1 MTAAHTTH
9 GRLLRIGDVYTMR
22 FDGTGSEQS
31 GWRPGVIFQNNAG
44 NLHSPN
50 LIVLPLTSSLKK
62 LDMPTHVLLHAYDTG
77 LSRDSVVICE
87 NPQRLSKDKLGRYIT
102 TLSLHY
108 LRKIAVASLIATSA
122 IAFLDPP
129 ALLEAWETAV
139 RLNKSIA

>member
-1 MTAAHTTH
+1 
-9 GRLLRIGDVYTMR
+9 MR

-108 LRKIAVASLIATSA
+108 MRKIAVASLIATSA